1 MDNEE
6 KSFDE
11 NFLPFRTTSRILRQ
25 KLPKG
30 YIISREV
37 KTLLNQSASIFIIY
51 LSVIAGEISKDKVAR
66 RKKALIS
73 PEAINKALIEIDF
86 STIASKLFPETSE

>member
-11 NFLPFRTTSRILRQ
+11 YFLPLRTTSRILRQ

-30 YIISREV
+30 YVISREV
-37 KTLLNQSASIFIIY
+37 KNLLNQSASIFIIY
-51 LSVIAGEISKDKVAR
+51 LSAMAGEISKDKVSR
-66 RKKALIS
+66 NKKALIS
-73 PEAINKALIEIDF
+73 SDSINKALIEMDF
-86 STIASKLFPETSE
+86 STIASKLFPSSP